1 MGALADAKH
10 EWRHFSTDAPGTRF
24 VNHRERMRGRSRWH
38 SVLASG
44 LGLVLLATG
53 FVLLFM
59 PGPGLVL
66 IGFGVALFASHS
78 HRLAMQLDRAEPWI
92 RHLAHR
98 MKGRWRGL
106 PGHAKLGVLLGMAA
120 FTAAGTLAM
129 WMFVSPFV
137 LG

>member
-10 EWRHFSTDAPGTRF
+10 EWRHFSSDAPGTRF

-66 IGFGVALFASHS
+66 IGFGIALFASHS
-78 HRLAMQLDRAEPWI
+78 HHLATQLDRAEPRL
-92 RHLAHR
+92 RHLVHH
-98 MKGRWRGL
+98 MKGRWHGL

-129 WMFVSPFV
+129 WVFVSPFV